1 MLRKPIVVAAL
12 AAFFACAASGSAAG
26 MKLSRLMA
34 PPSACP
40 GENLL
45 GAPAAVQERA
55 MRCMTRFAR
64 RGADRKRLERS
75 RALDRS
81 ADLKSRDIVRCDSF
95 SHFACGRN
103 FTFWIRRVGYLP
115 SGCWRAGENIAWG
128 TGSKS
133 SVRSIFGAWM
143 RSPGHRR
150 NILSNDYEHIGI
162 GLEIGSLEGFG
173 RAHVWTQHF
182 GQRC

>member
-1 MLRKPIVVAAL
+1 MVAAL
-12 AAFFACAASGSAAG
+12 AAALACAAPGSVAALE
-26 MKLSRLMA
+26 LSRLMA

-40 GENLL
+40 GQNLI

-55 MRCMTRFAR
+55 MRCMTSFAR
-64 RGADRKRLERS
+64 HRADRKRLARS

-95 SHFACGRN
+95 SHFACGRD

-133 SVRSIFGAWM
+133 SVRSIFRAWM
-143 RSPGHRR
+143 GSAGHRQ
-150 NILSNDYEHIGI
+150 NLLSNDYEHIGVGLQI
-162 GLEIGSLEGFG
+162 GGLEDFG

-182 GQRC
+182 GLRC